1 MASSVYD
8 VVVVGAGSVG
18 MPTAMELAAKGMK
31 VLCLDQFASAGQ
43 GSNKAAIGGV
53 RATHSSP
60 AKIRLCLDSLK
71 TFSSWKE
78 ARGFDIEWRQGG
90 YMFVA
95 YRPEEEKTLKELLV
109 V

>member
-43 GSNKAAIGGV
+43 GSNKAAIGGL

-60 AKIRLCLDSLK
+60 RRSGSASTR
-71 TFSSWKE
+71 
-78 ARGFDIEWRQGG
+78 
-90 YMFVA
+90 
-95 YRPEEEKTLKELLV
+95 
-109 V
+109 